1 MTINRKISL
10 TLGIIVIVVA
20 GGTATTQ
27 YVQSL
32 RYSYSAPSAVATSP
46 AGAINP
52 AVTVNTTAAPSAG
65 KTISSTKA
73 TTALPAEASGAYTLA
88 DVAIHNSGASCWSAI
103 NGGAYDLTSWI
114 NQHPG
119 GPQAILSICG
129 KDGSSA
135 FSAQHGGQSR
145 PANELAGFKIGVLVA
160 Q

>member
-10 TLGIIVIVVA
+10 ALGIIVIVVA

-46 AGAINP
+46 AGATNP
-52 AVTVNTTAAPSAG
+52 AVTISATATPSAG
-65 KTISSTKA
+65 KTTSSDK
-73 TTALPAEASGAYTLA
+73 TTTTPPAKASGTYTLT
-88 DVAIHNSGASCWSAI
+88 DVAIHNSGTNCWSAI
-103 NGGAYDLTSWI
+103 NGGVYDLTSWI

-119 GPQAILSICG
+119 GPQAILRICG

-135 FSAQHGGQSR
+135 FNTKHGGQNR
-145 PANELAGFKIGVLVA
+145 PTNELAGFKIGTLVA

>member
-27 YVQSL
+27 YIQSL
-32 RYSYSAPSAVATSP
+32 RYSYSAPSAFATSP
-46 AGAINP
+46 AGATNP
-52 AVTVNTTAAPSAG
+52 AVTVNATAAPSAG
-65 KTISSTKA
+65 KTTSSTKA
-73 TTALPAEASGAYTLA
+73 TTAPPVKAPGTYTLA

-103 NGGAYDLTSWI
+103 NGGVYDLTSWI

-135 FSAQHGGQSR
+135 FNAQHGGQNR
-145 PANELAGFKIGVLVA
+145 PANELAGFEIGTLAA